1 MPEQD
6 KYLFQDNER
15 FALLLK
21 GLNAGVYECHFQTK
35 TCWWSSK
42 FYELLGYK
50 RGEIESS
57 VELILSQ
64 FIFEDDKN
72 KLLDILEGNNQHQD
86 AFIIEVRLLHRSGL
100 YRWYKI
106 TGQSKWENNE
116 LIYLIGTITDIDS
129 RVNHQLQNQKNE
141 FLLEEV
147 GRMAKLGGW
156 EINLETKIST
166 WSKEMNIIH
175 DLPLDSKPSLEE
187 ALKYV
192 KPEYQSIAKNNIQN
206 ALTLGIPYDHELK
219 IITAKNREVWVR
231 VIGKP
236 FYDAKQE
243 KIIGLRGVFQ
253 DINEQKLSQL
263 ENQKKEILLE
273 EVGRMARIGGWEVN
287 PETLQGTWSKE
298 VTLIHEMPL
307 GYQPTLEEAVRFVHP
322 DYISL
327 VQQFM
332 NDCLSTGKVFDE
344 ELKIITAN
352 KRELWVRAMGKAI
365 YDDQQNK
372 IIGVRGIFQDIDER
386 KEKEIT
392 LRSSISLIHEQN
404 ERLVN
409 FAHIVSHNLRSHAAN
424 LQLTLDL
431 LATETDQIEAAH
443 FKENL
448 NKISES
454 LNQTINHLKDVAV
467 IQTDNNP
474 IKKTIRFENVF
485 ISTLAT
491 LQSQIE
497 LAKVEVKADFE
508 ACPEIEYIP
517 AYLESIFLNLI
528 TNAIKYRHPDK
539 AARIVIKTY
548 KEDGKV
554 VLEVSDNGLGIDLEK
569 FGSKLFGMY
578 KTFHNNPDARGV
590 GLFITKSQIE
600 ALGGNISIQSEVN
613 KGSTFK
619 INF

>member
-57 VELILSQ
+57 VELILSH
-64 FIFEDDKN
+64 FIFEEDKN
-72 KLLDILEGNNQHQD
+72 KLVDILDGNNRNQD

-156 EINLETKIST
+156 EINLETKINT

-175 DLPLDSKPSLEE
+175 DLPLDSKPSLDE

-192 KPEYQSIAKNNIQN
+192 KPEYHSIAKNNIQN

-219 IITAKNREVWVR
+219 IITAKNREIWVR
-231 VIGKP
+231 VIGKAI
-236 FYDAKQE
+236 YNDKQE
-243 KIIGLRGVFQ
+243 KIIGIRGVFQ

-307 GYQPTLEEAVRFVHP
+307 GYQPTLEEAVQFVHP
-322 DYISL
+322 DYIPL

-332 NDCLSTGKVFDE
+332 NDCLTEGKPFDE

-386 KEKEIT
+386 KEKEVT
-392 LRSSISLIHEQN
+392 LKSSINLIHEQN

-431 LATETDQIEAAH
+431 LDTETDPVEITH

-454 LNQTINHLKDVAV
+454 LNQTIDHLKDVAV

-497 LAKVEVKADFE
+497 LAKVEIESNFE
-508 ACPEIEYIP
+508 SCPEIEYIP

-528 TNAIKYRHPDK
+528 TNAIKYRNPDK
-539 AARIVIKTY
+539 IAQISVKTY
-548 KEDGKV
+548 KKDGKA
-554 VLEVSDNGLGIDLEK
+554 VLEVSDNGLGIDLDK
-569 FGSKLFGMY
+569 FGTKLFGMY

-600 ALGGNISIQSEVN
+600 ALGGQISVKSEVN

>member
-21 GLNAGVYECHFQTK
+21 GLNAGVYECHFINK

-57 VELILSQ
+57 IQLLLTQ
-64 FIFEDDKN
+64 FIFKEDKQ
-72 KLLDILEGNNQHQD
+72 KLLDILESKNKQNES
-86 AFIIEVRLLHRSGL
+86 FTIEVRFLHRSGV

-106 TGQSKWENNE
+106 TGQSKWENQE
-116 LIYLIGTITDIDS
+116 LTYLIGTLTDIDS
-129 RVNHQLQNQKNE
+129 RVNHQIKNQKIE

-175 DLPLDSKPSLEE
+175 DLPINSNPNLDE
-187 ALKYV
+187 ALNYV
-192 KPEYQSIAKNNIQN
+192 KPEYQSIARNNIEK

-219 IITAKNREVWVR
+219 IITAKNREIWVR
-231 VIGKP
+231 VIGKAI
-236 FYDAKQE
+236 YDAKQE

-273 EVGRMARIGGWEVN
+273 EVGQMARIGGWEVN
-287 PETLQGTWSKE
+287 PETGQGTWSKE

-322 DYISL
+322 DYIPL
-327 VQQFM
+327 VQRFM
-332 NDCLSTGKVFDE
+332 NDCLSEGKPFDE

-386 KEKEIT
+386 KEKEVT

-404 ERLVN
+404 ERLIN

-431 LATETDQIEAAH
+431 LATETDPLEIAH

-454 LNQTINHLKDVAV
+454 LNQTISHLKDVTV

-474 IKKTIRFENVF
+474 IKKTIRFENVYTS
-485 ISTLAT
+485 IMAT
-491 LQSQIE
+491 IQSQIE
-497 LAKVEVKADFE
+497 HEKVDIHADFQD
-508 ACPEIEYIP
+508 CPEVEYIP
-517 AYLESIFLNLI
+517 AYLESILLNLL
-528 TNAIKYRHPDK
+528 TNAIKYRNPDK
-539 AARIVIKTY
+539 MAQICVKTY
-548 KEDGKV
+548 KENGKA
-554 VLEVSDNGLGIDLEK
+554 VLEVSDNGLGINLEK
-569 FGSKLFGMY
+569 YGAKLFGMY
-578 KTFHNNPDARGV
+578 KTFHHNPDARGV

-600 ALGGNISIQSEVN
+600 TLGGKISVKSEVN